1 LTDALE
7 VSFFLVCG
15 VFCFTA
21 LDTEFLAS
29 KEPEVTFTQGKGEV
43 LNADALLNS
52 TRFFRENLC
61 ERVSVLVSDGVR
73 MTADAMRFSDW
84 DDTHTHTHS
93 ISSVVKQAVKGIFIA
108 HR

>member
-1 LTDALE
+1 LAHSLKNPILTDALK
-7 VSFFLVCG
+7 VSCFLISG
-15 VFCFTA
+15 VFCFTTLA
-21 LDTEFLAS
+21 TEFLAS

-61 ERVSVLVSDGVR
+61 EKVLVLVSDGVR

-84 DDTHTHTHS
+84 DDKHTV
-93 ISSVVKQAVKGIFIA
+93 SVL
-108 HR
+108 